1 MRLFGTWDILA
12 VTWHLA
18 VTLTKWIIMLRR
30 QLCAINELLNWYSFS
45 TNESI
50 IEVWQ
55 DSLNVIYRRSFELY
69 CKDLQDFAPDQ
80 QSTRITESSPS
91 SVTKTQKEKD
101 ILKYDMLNGKITKPK
116 KSKASLS
123 ENQEL
128 LDELKKMRENQE
140 KTNLIM
146 ENMMSFIQNRFSGE
160 DVNAIIQAS
169 RQLSYIILLVVF
181 IFTLLVITLMVSCL
195 FTSILPTTNYRNFE
209 NR

>member
-1 MRLFGTWDILA
+1 MYNNDGPDQDYTIYDAILKLEEALFLEPYHHEAFWYLGYSCRNLA
-12 VTWHLA
+12 SSSDPDEMDYYA
-18 VTLTKWIIMLRR
+18 KKAAMCYQR
-30 QLCAINELLNWYSFS
+30 AFEL
-45 TNESI
+45 
-50 IEVWQ
+50 

-181 IFTLLVITLMVSCL
+181 IFTLLVC
-195 FTSILPTTNYRNFE
+195 
-209 NR
+209 

>member
-50 IEVWQ
+50 IE

-69 CKDLQDFAPDQ
+69 C
-80 QSTRITESSPS
+80 
-91 SVTKTQKEKD
+91 KTQKEKD

-181 IFTLLVITLMVSCL
+181 IFTLLVC
-195 FTSILPTTNYRNFE
+195 
-209 NR
+209 